1 MASSAATVP
10 QLPKRKLGNT
20 GLEVSVM
27 GFGASPLGGSFGPV
41 DEAGA
46 IAAVHAAFAAGV
58 NFFDTSPYYGATRSE
73 TLLGKALK
81 DLPRDQIVL
90 ATKVGRYGLNV
101 EDFDFSAARVTASVH
116 DSLERLQ
123 TDRLDLVYCH
133 DVEFG
138 DLDQVVNEALPALAA
153 LKAQGL
159 VRHVGI
165 SGLPLGAF
173 RYVLDKAPPGA
184 VEVVLSYCHL
194 CLNDTS
200 LQQLLPYLEA
210 KGVGVVAASA
220 LSMGMLTKAGPPE
233 WHPAPPALRAAAA
246 EAAALAES
254 RGQRIEAL
262 GLRFAFKQPGV
273 ATTLV
278 GMTTPDMVTQNV
290 DAVLAALGIKKPAAA
305 DGEAAA
311 ANGEAAAADAA
322 ADAVVAELEQLFVA
336 RGVKDVTWPSGRPL
350 PAGY

>member
-1 MASSAATVP
+1 MAASAPTV
-10 QLPKRKLGNT
+10 QLPKRRLGKT

-27 GFGASPLGGSFGPV
+27 GFGASPLGGSFGHV
-41 DEAGA
+41 DEAAA

-73 TLLGKALK
+73 TLLGKALQG
-81 DLPRDQIVL
+81 LPRDQVVL

-101 EDFDFSAARVTASVH
+101 EDFDFSAARVTASVRE
-116 DSLERLQ
+116 SLGRLQ
-123 TDRLDLVYCH
+123 VEYLDLVYCH

-153 LKAQGL
+153 LKAEGL

-200 LQQLLPYLEA
+200 LAGLLPYLEA

-233 WHPAPPALRAAAA
+233 WHPAPPALRAAAV

-262 GLRFAFKQPGV
+262 GLRFAFRQPGV

-278 GMTTPDMVTQNV
+278 GMTTPEMVAQNV
-290 DAVLAALGIKKPAAA
+290 EAVAAALGLAAPADDKDKA
-305 DGEAAA
+305 E
-311 ANGEAAAADAA
+311 EAAADAA
-322 ADAVVAELEQLFVA
+322 VTELEALFVA

>member
-1 MASSAATVP
+1 MATPQVP
-10 QLPKRKLGNT
+10 KLPKRRLGNT

-27 GFGASPLGGSFGPV
+27 GFGASPLGGAFGHV

-46 IAAVHAAFAAGV
+46 TAAVHAAFAAGV

-73 TLLGKALK
+73 TLLGKALQG
-81 DLPRDQIVL
+81 LPRDQIVL

-116 DSLERLQ
+116 ESLARLQ
-123 TDRLDLVYCH
+123 TDHLDLVYCH

-159 VRHVGI
+159 VRHVGV

-173 RYVLDKAPPGA
+173 RYVLDRAPPGA

-200 LQQLLPYLEA
+200 LQQLLPYLAA

-220 LSMGMLTKAGPPE
+220 LSMGMLTKVGPPE

-262 GLRFAFKQPGV
+262 GLRFAFRQPGV

-278 GMTTPDMVTQNV
+278 GMTTPEMVAQNV
-290 DAVLAALGIKKPAAA
+290 EAVLSALDDKAPGAEEA
-305 DGEAAA
+305 DKL
-311 ANGEAAAADAA
+311 
-322 ADAVVAELEQLFVA
+322 VAELEALFVA
-336 RGVKDVTWPSGRPL
+336 RGVKDLTWPSGRPL